1 AGNFIFGGLL
11 GWLIVDPATGAMWN
25 LKPEHNE
32 NITVDKQIITI
43 KLLSDLT
50 DDEKLKM
57 EKIN

>member
-1 AGNFIFGGLL
+1 
-11 GWLIVDPATGAMWN
+11 MWN